1 MVSRLSSMFPREV
14 LAVAA
19 VNPRFLVDARQTPI
33 DVVVTIE
40 EWRSIVEELEDNR
53 AYDAAVAE
61 KQKSTPLERVAAEI
75 RERREP

>member
-1 MVSRLSSMFPREV
+1 MFPRDV

-40 EWRSIVEELEDNR
+40 EWRSIVEELEELEDIR

>member
-1 MVSRLSSMFPREV
+1 MFPREV

>member
-1 MVSRLSSMFPREV
+1 MFPRDV

-40 EWRSIVEELEDNR
+40 EWRSIVEELEDIR